1 MSSVSDKYM
10 NLVSLL
16 VKEMPDYLISLL
28 FINNILLMPGV
39 KALAA
44 QSCLALCDPVDC
56 SPRLLCPWGFP
67 AGMLEWV
74 VIPFSNTENEPRSP
88 ALLADSL
95 PYEPAGKSTGDKD
108 AT

>member
-28 FINNILLMPGV
+28 FINNNILLMPGV
-39 KALAA
+39 KAA
-44 QSCLALCDPVDC
+44 SCSVVSGSLDRDC
-56 SPRLLCPWGFP
+56 SPRLLCLAGFS

-74 VIPFSNTENEPRSP
+74 VIF
-88 ALLADSL
+88 
-95 PYEPAGKSTGDKD
+95 
-108 AT
+108 